1 MATISG
7 SAGVDILQVDVDDFG
22 LSGGGGNDLL
32 LGASSDDWLS
42 GGIGNDFLVGF
53 GGADNLIGGK
63 GNDIL
68 SGGDDTDVDTFVFG
82 KGSGKDVILDFDT
95 ENDMLQITKTKTI
108 KKIADVIK
116 HAKAHGD
123 DLVITLGKGQTIT
136 LKDVTKAELKAAA
149 DDGHITLV

>member
-7 SAGVDILQVDVDDFG
+7 AAGVDILQVDGDDFG

-32 LGASSDDWLS
+32 LGAGSDDWLS
-42 GGIGNDFLVGF
+42 GGNGNDFLVGF
-53 GGADNLIGGK
+53 GGDDHLIGGK
-63 GNDIL
+63 GNDVL
-68 SGGDDTDVDTFVFG
+68 SGGDGIDTFEFG
-82 KGSGKDVILDFDT
+82 GKSGKDTILDFDSN
-95 ENDMLQITKTKTI
+95 NDILQIAKSKTI

-149 DDGHITLV
+149 DDGHIKLV